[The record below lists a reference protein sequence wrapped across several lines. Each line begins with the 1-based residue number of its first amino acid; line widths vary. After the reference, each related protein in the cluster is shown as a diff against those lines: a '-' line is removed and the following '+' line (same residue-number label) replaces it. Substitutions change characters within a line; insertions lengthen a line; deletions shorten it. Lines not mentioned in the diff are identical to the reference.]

1 MQFSDFA
8 MLEREFETLDRGE
21 ARLNAMRDAV
31 HEADVRQDLN
41 WRFWF
46 RYDYIEES
54 IFCGDRY
61 YALIMFP
68 ELLRLYEE
76 SPKLQEDSRCAHS
89 MLVTFKWIVEAAPEF
104 PQIPREEIDGYF
116 REFRK
121 QLRAQGKSLSAYY
134 MKRSLFYMHV
144 DMDIA
149 SMCFYRFL
157 EEPLDDSSDGQ
168 ALYYDQQAFYYLW
181 VGAEEKALRAAQPIF
196 DGKVRASSL
205 PQATFHDF
213 LRYYMNR
220 GNFEEAERYGRMI
233 EHRVNGDPYYHDI
246 IGSAFMQGLTGRM
259 PSPCSTGM
267 SRTILIPGT
276 RGCVC
281 SLRSVQRISLRC
293 AGRIPRCMSISA
305 SPACPTPGHSG
316 RRSQR
321 QRSTLQRN
329 SMPATA
335 RTIICRCIC
344 PPMERSDS
352 DVFS

>member
-246 IGSAFMQGLTGRM
+246 IGSLLSLYARLDGGHAIALFNRNVPDYLD
-259 PSPCSTGM
+259 
-267 SRTILIPGT
+267 SRNPWLRVQFAIGAAHLFAVCREDPALYEHFRIPG
-276 RGCVC
+276 V
-281 SLRSVQRISLRC
+281 SD
-293 AGRIPRCMSISA
+293 PRAFGEEITKAAIDLAKKFDARNGTDDYMQMYL
-305 SPACPTPGHSG
+305 SPYGK
-316 RRSQR
+316 
-321 QRSTLQRN
+321 
-329 SMPATA
+329 
-335 RTIICRCIC
+335 
-344 PPMERSDS
+344 E
-352 DVFS
+352 